1 MEFAD
6 IFRRCL
12 GSGKDIE
19 VIQTG
24 CTVFQIVREISQTFL
39 CRDLGNLSSQT
50 AQSLF
55 FFQKESVT
63 SYLSSC
69 TGSFQTCGT
78 STDHNY
84 VTVFIDFLGSVGIAF
99 EYGRV
104 DRTTD
109 RTVEADTVSGTSDVT
124 GDTFAD
130 ITFVTGCNF
139 IYPFRIRDQSTAHTD
154 QISIAV
160 SQDLFRNFRIT
171 DISHGDTWFAEFFF
185 DSSWHVGTPSVL
197 HIIGIDLILDGT
209 VQTTGYVEDIHFFL
223 YIFQIFQSI
232 FQCVST
238 FYHLICT
245 QAQHDRKERSYLFSD
260 FFDDHT
266 AETCSVFYG
275 TTEFVSTFVSGRREK
290 LADQIRVSCMNL
302 YSVKTC
308 DLRTFCSL
316 SVFFYDIQ
324 DLVFGQR
331 ARDIAAG
338 FGRYIRGRYRLHVD
352 TG

>member
-1 MEFAD
+1 M
-6 IFRRCL
+6 
-12 GSGKDIE
+12 
-19 VIQTG
+19 
-24 CTVFQIVREISQTFL
+24 FQIVWEVSQTFL

-50 AQSLF
+50 AQSFFLF
-55 FFQKESVT
+55 QQEGIT
-63 SYLSSC
+63 SYFSGC

-78 STDHNY
+78 STDDNN
-84 VTVFIDFLGSVGIAF
+84 VAVFIYFFRFVSITF
-99 EYGRV
+99 QYGRI
-104 DRTTD
+104 DGTTD
-109 RTVEADTVSGTSDVT
+109 RAVEADTVSGTADVT

-130 ITFVTGCNF
+130 ITFVTGGYF

-154 QISIAV
+154 QICIAV

-185 DSSWHVGTPSVL
+185 DSSRHVGTPSVL
-197 HIIGIDLILDGT
+197 HVVGINLVLDGS

-245 QAQHDRKERSYLFSD
+245 QTQHDREERSYLFSD

-275 TTEFVSTFVSGRREK
+275 TTEFVGTFVGGRREK
-290 LADQIRVSCMNL
+290 LADQVRMTCMDL
-302 YSVKTC
+302 YSIKTC
-308 DLRTFCSL
+308 DLRTFCGL